1 MLPYTP
7 GLATLTAFLERHGL
21 PHIPFGG
28 GGNDGGGGARKKHN
42 AHLLNCSVSLADLS
56 PYVLDRINVAYPDDN
71 ALYKAALIKHASLS
85 EISNNK

>member
-28 GGNDGGGGARKKHN
+28 GGARKKHN
-42 AHLLNCSVSLADLS
+42 THLLNCSVSLADLS

-85 EISNNK
+85 ASLF